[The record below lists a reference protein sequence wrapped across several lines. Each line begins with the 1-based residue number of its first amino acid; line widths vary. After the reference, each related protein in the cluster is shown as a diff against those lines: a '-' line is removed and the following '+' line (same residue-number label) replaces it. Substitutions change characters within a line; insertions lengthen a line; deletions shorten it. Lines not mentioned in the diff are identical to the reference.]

1 MNLTSKQ
8 RAYLRGLGNG
18 IDPVL
23 QIGKDGVTPE
33 VTAAAAESFNTRELA
48 KFSVLKNCDGDVREA
63 AEMLADR
70 TRSTLVCVTGR
81 RFILY
86 KPFPEKPEIVLP
98 KVSSGKQ

>member
-1 MNLTSKQ
+1 MTLTSKQ

-18 IDPVL
+18 LDPVM

-48 KFSVLKNCDGDVREA
+48 KFSVLKNCDGDVKEVA
-63 AEMLADR
+63 GMLADR

-81 RFILY
+81 RFVLY
-86 KPFPEKPEIVLP
+86 KPYPEKPEIILP
-98 KVSSGKQ
+98 RAGSGK

>member
-18 IDPVL
+18 LDPVM

-33 VTAAAAESFNTRELA
+33 VTAAATESFNTRELA
-48 KFSVLKNCDGDVREA
+48 KFSVLKNCDGDVKEVA
-63 AEMLADR
+63 SMLADR

-81 RFILY
+81 RFVLY
-86 KPFPEKPEIVLP
+86 KPYPEKPEIILP
-98 KVSSGKQ
+98 KNTGNK